1 MRVKKFVALLV
12 SATLGFGLSGIAAA
26 PSASAAVFSLSNTTA
41 ITLPCGGAGL
51 CNASPFPSDI
61 TQFGL
66 STVVTDVNVTLLNVS
81 HLFPGDFDIELIGP
95 NGAVVALMS
104 DSCGGTDIVGRNLT
118 FDDAAAGS
126 VPAVSDPACNTS
138 ATYKPSNVDDASPEQ
153 WGAAPTATTLAAF
166 NGINP
171 NGSWQLS
178 LGDDANG
185 DTGDIAGGWSIQITT
200 ASTAPITMPAF
211 GSNGAGVAAPY
222 PVPIAVSGVSGL
234 ITDVNLTIPG
244 LAHTSPADLQ
254 VMLQSPSGATVKLL
268 SGNCGDTDV
277 LNQNFVFDD
286 AAAATL
292 PAACAAGGTFKP
304 TANALAAMPAPA
316 PAGPFGTTMAA
327 FNGASANGTW
337 KLYINDTQAVD
348 GGWISATPTL
358 TFTTTATIPPDTIPP
373 DTKFTKKPKT
383 GFKTTTI
390 MKFVS
395 TEAGSHFECKIDSKK
410 FKPCKS
416 PLKLKNLKL
425 GKHKIQIRAIDGA
438 GNVDPT
444 PLRGKWKI
452 IKKS

>member
-1 MRVKKFVALLV
+1 MRVKKFVALLA
-12 SATLGFGLSGIAAA
+12 SATLGFGLAGIAAA

-41 ITLPCGGAGL
+41 ITLPCGVAGL

-81 HLFPGDFDIELIGP
+81 HTYPDDFDIELIGP

-104 DSCGGTDIVGRNLT
+104 DSCGGTDIVGGNLT

-126 VPAVSDPACNTS
+126 VPDGTDAACNTS
-138 ATYKPSNVDDASPEQ
+138 PTFKPSNVDDTSPEQ
-153 WGAAPTATTLAAF
+153 WGSAPTATTLAAF

-171 NGSWQLS
+171 NGSWRLS

-244 LAHTSPADLQ
+244 LAHTFPDDLQ

-268 SGNCGDTDV
+268 SGNCGGTDV

-337 KLYINDTQAVD
+337 KLYINDTQAAD
-348 GGWISATPTL
+348 GGGWISATPTL
-358 TFTTTATIPPDTIPP
+358 AFTTTDTIPP